1 MARRNFQNG
10 WSCRD
15 GTGTGFVWDLNGH
28 IVTNFHVIQNAKT
41 SFKRGSE
48 TASSTFNWHFG
59 YYIVF
64 MAKLIVKVDLRDVKV
79 IAGHQ
84 ILRLR
89 EDLSIRLQ
97 DALML
102 SKIGR
107 WVDDLQTAE
116 NIEIILEV
124 TDYIKAL
131 VVLETTFRDHHMYSM
146 IKVYQQAA

>member
-1 MARRNFQNG
+1 MVGNIRSAFNTPFFA
-10 WSCRD
+10 W
-15 GTGTGFVWDLNGH
+15 VWY
-28 IVTNFHVIQNAKT
+28 F
-41 SFKRGSE
+41 S
-48 TASSTFNWHFG
+48 
-59 YYIVF
+59 YYNIF

-79 IAGHQ
+79 IEGHQ

-107 WVDDLQTAE
+107 WIDDLQTAE
-116 NIEIILEV
+116 NIEIIIEV
-124 TDYIKAL
+124 TDYVKAL

-146 IKVYQQAA
+146 IKVSHQAA